1 MAPPTSKSA
10 GGGGFWRLRHCR
22 KQGISQ
28 RHKGGPNTHKE
39 TMPGEDAGRIRAQ
52 IAELQQAMMVLGQAM
67 YSGAAATG
75 PGGPERPDG
84 NEHGEPRGEDVVEG
98 EYQQM

>member
-1 MAPPTSKSA
+1 
-10 GGGGFWRLRHCR
+10 
-22 KQGISQ
+22 
-28 RHKGGPNTHKE
+28 
-39 TMPGEDAGRIRAQ
+39 MPGEDAGRIRAQ